1 MKKRLFAGLL
11 TAMMVASMMV
21 TSAFAIAPEAVTG
34 QDLHTVTVEAQLVPL
49 ASTST
54 MSKSLKIGLALDAGA
69 SGWSTVYEIRFSTVG
84 IPSDA
89 VVQNIK
95 IVPGTATAN
104 ESAPKL
110 QGLVVAS
117 QMKITAPNLKSTTM
131 AIAKTMETTALNNA
145 PVKGT
150 WTLQMYGTNLT
161 RPIGDWTDS
170 IRFGSLHYNNCNVT
184 VTYASPATK

>member
-11 TAMMVASMMV
+11 AAMMVASMMV
-21 TSAFAIAPEAVTG
+21 TSAFAFEPG
-34 QDLHTVTVEAQLVPL
+34 QELHTVTVEAELVPL

-54 MSKSLKIGLALDAGA
+54 MNKSLKIGLALDAGA

-161 RPIGDWTDS
+161 RPVGDWTDS

-184 VTYASPATK
+184 VTYASAATK